1 MWSVGSEGPA
11 TGRISDYFQA
21 SVQVRRRALL
31 SVRMPAHGGISRLR
45 LDPVWCARGD
55 LRTSFDWLTDSAHR
69 TFITSNFI
77 PYSIDVHTE
86 ERSRVEANGRRIA
99 TSAWND
105 STILSD
111 VVGCMFFFLHFYY
124 QTRQRMS
131 GPSSP
136 SSYYPIN
143 APHLWLYYH
152 CLSASVPSTF
162 LI

>member
-1 MWSVGSEGPA
+1 M
-11 TGRISDYFQA
+11 
-21 SVQVRRRALL
+21 RRRALL

-45 LDPVWCARGD
+45 LDPAWCARGD
-55 LRTSFDWLTDSAHR
+55 LRTSFDWLTDSPHR
-69 TFITSNFI
+69 TVAISPSLRSTLFRI
-77 PYSIDVHTE
+77 PSMCT
-86 ERSRVEANGRRIA
+86 RKKRGRVEANGRRIA

-105 STILSD
+105 STALSD
-111 VVGCMFFFLHFYY
+111 VVGCMFLRFYY
-124 QTRQRMS
+124 QTRQRMW

-162 LI
+162 LIPTSLPLSGR